1 MFHTTKRI
9 LLIAAV
15 AGAGF
20 TLAQGVSAATEEKL
34 SEPELVKLNK
44 CMAMTKDVLAQDSH
58 CGVVMKKAGI
68 TASDIEKMRKCEGKM
83 NIDVTKD
90 PDCAAMI
97 KKHPDL
103 VRGHG
108 ELEPDTNIG
117 AKPPATSEPPP

>member
-1 MFHTTKRI
+1 MFHAAKRT

-15 AGAGF
+15 TGAS
-20 TLAQGVSAATEEKL
+20 LAFAHGAYAATEERL
-34 SEPELVKLNK
+34 SKPEVLKLNE
-44 CMAMTKDVLAQDSH
+44 CMAMTKDVLAQDSQ
-58 CGVVMKKAGI
+58 CGVVMKKASL
-68 TASDIEKMRKCEGKM
+68 TASDLEKMRRCEGKM

-108 ELEPDTNIG
+108 ELEPEKNTN
-117 AKPPATSEPPP
+117 APAPSK

>member
-1 MFHTTKRI
+1 MFHTAKRN
-9 LLIAAV
+9 LLIAAAAS
-15 AGAGF
+15 AG
-20 TLAQGVSAATEEKL
+20 LALAHAAFAATEEKL
-34 SEPELVKLNK
+34 SEPELLKLNA
-44 CMAMTKDVLAQDSH
+44 CMAMTKEILAQDAQ
-58 CGVVMKKAGI
+58 CGVVIKKANI

-108 ELEPDTNIG
+108 ELEADTNID
-117 AKPPATSEPPP
+117 AKPPEK

>member
-1 MFHTTKRI
+1 MYKTAKRV

-15 AGAGF
+15 TSAGLSLG
-20 TLAQGVSAATEEKL
+20 QSAFGATEEKL
-34 SEPELVKLNK
+34 SKPELLKLNE
-44 CMAMTKDVLAQDSH
+44 CMAMTKDVLAQDSQ
-58 CGVVMKKAGI
+58 CGVVMKKASI
-68 TASDIEKMRKCEGKM
+68 TAADIEKMRRCEGKM

-108 ELEPDTNIG
+108 ELEPSTNIG
-117 AKPPATSEPPP
+117 TKPATK